1 MILKYYAGNSY
12 GIRSFSPI
20 EAADQCHC
28 TVASFFFRVNRCF
41 NCIAEARQGPTND
54 ISMRDFDENKS
65 KLFYSFLK
73 PGNGF
78 EDAENQTQ
86 IFRLARPP
94 TMLQVWQ

>member
-1 MILKYYAGNSY
+1 MLETLKT
-12 GIRSFSPI
+12 F
-20 EAADQCHC
+20 
-28 TVASFFFRVNRCF
+28 VASVQSKQLINVIEPLQVFFLFRVNRCF

-86 IFRLARPP
+86 IFRSARPP
-94 TMLQVWQ
+94 TMLPVWQ